1 MPAKAANNSI
11 SKIGP
16 ANNKKSFISNFK
28 TILEELQLAL
38 YLLLQVH
45 NRFQSSPRCP
55 WLELKTRLLYFPHFH
70 HKLQDKLVF
79 LGCQQ
84 KNFSLHIRDTS
95 LIH

>member
-38 YLLLQVH
+38 YLLLQGH
-45 NRFQSSPRCP
+45 NRFQS
-55 WLELKTRLLYFPHFH
+55 
-70 HKLQDKLVF
+70 
-79 LGCQQ
+79 
-84 KNFSLHIRDTS
+84 
-95 LIH
+95 